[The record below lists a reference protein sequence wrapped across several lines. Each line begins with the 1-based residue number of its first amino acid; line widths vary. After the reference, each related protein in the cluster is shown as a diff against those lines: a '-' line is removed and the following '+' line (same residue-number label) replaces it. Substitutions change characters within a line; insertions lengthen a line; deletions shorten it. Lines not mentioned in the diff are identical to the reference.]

1 MYRLHKKLIAMFFT
15 NKLLQFSILLMVM
28 PLASLAQNNSSPYS
42 VLGIGDI
49 ENSYFNRYTG
59 MANSGVALSDSRY
72 INNSNSASLTALIPR
87 FFSFELSERYK
98 QILYTGA
105 GVEVPNN
112 KTSDFQM
119 RRINLAAKITSR
131 WGSSIGLMPFSTA
144 SYNFSSYKVIQG
156 TSQSLPANYQ
166 GQGGVNQVYW
176 ANGYRI
182 TKNTSIGINSSIL
195 FGSLNQTE
203 NLESAGTS
211 STLVTTK
218 NNFLHNYYFNFSLL
232 TKLKLNKHWLSTYG
246 ITFTP
251 QTDLHSK
258 YTVSLTD
265 SSTGTVIK
273 AGTPVYGYYTLP
285 MGINAGIALIKDN
298 KYTFTVNAQTQN
310 WGGLN
315 YSGQNYQLV
324 NSNRI
329 SLGFQS
335 ADLLKNYYNQ
345 DYEKGFFQLGL
356 YGGNSYLKINN
367 QQLTDFGASI
377 GYGRNSF
384 RSALGWVAAL
394 EFGRQGSS
402 DKSVLSQ
409 NYVNLTLTISY
420 FDFFNTNK
428 KF

>member
-1 MYRLHKKLIAMFFT
+1 MYLPNKKIMEKFLTHNLI
-15 NKLLQFSILLMVM
+15 LSIILLTGIPMI
-28 PLASLAQNNSSPYS
+28 SLAQNNSSPYS

-59 MANSGVALSDSRY
+59 MANSGVALSDARY
-72 INNSNSASLTALIPR
+72 INNSNSASLTAMIPR

-98 QILYTGA
+98 QVIYTGA
-105 GVEVPNN
+105 GVEAPNN

-119 RRINLAAKITSR
+119 RRLNIATKITDR
-131 WGSSIGLMPFSTA
+131 WGSSIGLMPFSTS
-144 SYNFSSYKVIQG
+144 SYNFTSYKVIQG
-156 TSQSLPANYQ
+156 TSQSLPTTYQ
-166 GQGGVNQVYW
+166 GQGGINQVYW

-182 TKNTSIGINSSIL
+182 TKNTSIGVNSSYL

-203 NLESAGTS
+203 NLQSAGTAG
-211 STLVTTK
+211 TLITTK
-218 NNFLHNYYFNFSLL
+218 NNFLYNYYFNFSLL

-251 QTDLHSK
+251 QTNLNSK
-258 YTVSLTD
+258 YTVNLTD
-265 SSTGTVIK
+265 SSTGAVIK
-273 AGTPVYGYYTLP
+273 AGDPVYGNFTLP
-285 MGINAGIALIKDN
+285 MSINAGIALIKDN
-298 KYTFTVNAQTQN
+298 KYTFTVNAQSQS
-310 WGGLN
+310 WGKLN

-335 ADLLKNYYNQ
+335 ANLLKNYYNQ
-345 DYEKGFFQLGL
+345 DYERGFFQLGL
-356 YGGNSYLKINN
+356 YAGNSYLKVNN

-394 EFGRQGSS
+394 EFGRQGSTN
-402 DKSVLSQ
+402 KNVLSQ
-409 NYVNLTLTISY
+409 NYVNLTLTLSY
-420 FDFFNTNK
+420 FDFFTTNK
-428 KF
+428 NF